1 MADEVLD
8 WLMEG
13 DPAIR
18 WQTMRDLLDAPQE
31 AWESERSTVSSHGWG
46 KRFLE
51 LQDPEGTWAQG
62 IYGPKWTSTTYTLLT
77 LIDFGIDGRHPAVR
91 RGANQVFEKGIAQYR
106 QKGRLGNLL
115 RNDVCVWG
123 FYLLISVHFG
133 ITEPVIEE
141 LIELLLEEQMP
152 DGGWNCRRQRDKSTR
167 HGSFHTTFN
176 VLEGLRAATRI
187 GLLDRGVFQ
196 ESEAKAM
203 NVKAEAYQEYNQAA
217 VIDKLFTSLPEI
229 VRALA
234 SPLANVDKI
243 TVVSTGNGDAAGLNK
258 ITGDITKMAAQVPA
272 LFETLSGMSMT
283 DLLSKVRVIGDKSA
297 GDKTVTDKPAKPE
310 VLPPAPN
317 PAQ

>member
-77 LIDFGIDGRHPAVR
+77 LIEFGIDGRHPAVR

-203 NVKAEAYQEYNQAA
+203 EFMLQHRLYKS
-217 VIDKLFTSLPEI
+217 DKTGEVVNGHFTKFCYPTRWHYDVLRGLDYMRDTPFIHDPRASDAIELLRARGHSGVWSTAKYSGVTFFNLEPGGRRSRWNTL
-229 VRALA
+229 RALRVLRGAAA
-234 SPLANVDKI
+234 S
-243 TVVSTGNGDAAGLNK
+243 
-258 ITGDITKMAAQVPA
+258 
-272 LFETLSGMSMT
+272 LS
-283 DLLSKVRVIGDKSA
+283 
-297 GDKTVTDKPAKPE
+297 
-310 VLPPAPN
+310 
-317 PAQ
+317 